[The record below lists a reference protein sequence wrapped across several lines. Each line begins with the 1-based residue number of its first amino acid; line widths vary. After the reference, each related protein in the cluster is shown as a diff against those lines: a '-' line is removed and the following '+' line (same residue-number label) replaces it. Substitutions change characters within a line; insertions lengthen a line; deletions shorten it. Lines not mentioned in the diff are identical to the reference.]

1 MNQTTFRGPFR
12 TVIGSAIIGLLSAA
26 CHRPAPEPS
35 ATPLHVGA
43 ATASTDGDLRRASP
57 AQAATDDAVLADEEK
72 ASTLAMAPE
81 PVGEPATG
89 SSGVAPEMLLPIAPA
104 ANAPRDALGGLTAV
118 SRRSR
123 GAGVMASKSHAQPMA
138 PAPEYDQEAYA
149 ATDDTGFAR
158 VLDSPLSTFSIDVDT
173 ASYANVRRFLSQ
185 GQLPPPGAVRIE
197 ELINYFPYAY
207 SEPLGDEPIS
217 ITTEVSEAPWNPKH
231 RLLHVGIQG
240 RRMTAAELLPRN
252 LVFLI
257 DVSGS
262 MESPNKLPLL
272 KRSLAT
278 LTQTLNERDKVAMV
292 VYAGASGLVLPAT
305 SGDHK
310 AQISA
315 ALDRLEAGGSTNG
328 GAGIELAYAIASDL
342 ARPGSTT
349 RVVLATDGDFNV
361 GTTSEDALMRLIAE
375 RRKSGVFLSVLGFGM
390 GNYKDSTLEALADRG
405 NGNYAYVDSLAEA
418 RKVLVAEGGATLV
431 TLAQDVKLQLEFN
444 PASVGSYRL
453 IGYEN
458 RRLEARDF
466 NDDQKDAGELGMGHG
481 VTALYELIPPALVAQ
496 KAAVDPTKYQSAP
509 QPLVGHTGELCTIKV
524 RYKQPGGELSRKLE
538 HVVRDVDTALPATS
552 PAFRF
557 AAAVAAFGMTLRGS
571 ADRGGASYRL
581 ARDLAR
587 GAMGQDVDGYQ
598 REFVALIDTASAL
611 AEAPRG
617 ERPLAMP

>member
-12 TVIGSAIIGLLSAA
+12 TVIGSAIIGLLAAA
-26 CHRPAPEPS
+26 CQRPEPS
-35 ATPLHVGA
+35 AAPVHTGA
-43 ATASTDGDLRRASP
+43 AAVAGGDRLGSEPEP
-57 AQAATDDAVLADEEK
+57 AKKHEMLADEQK
-72 ASTLAMAPE
+72 RPTLVLAP
-81 PVGEPATG
+81 PRQAPAVGDQAAG
-89 SSGVAPEMLLPIAPA
+89 SSPVAPEMLVPLAPV
-104 ANAPRDALGGLTAV
+104 PSKALGSSNAV
-118 SRRSR
+118 SRRSL
-123 GAGVMASKSHAQPMA
+123 GAGTMAHESQALA
-138 PAPEYDQEAYA
+138 GPAEHDQEAYA
-149 ATDDTGFAR
+149 ATADTGFAR

-207 SEPLGDEPIS
+207 AEPTGDEPIS
-217 ITTEVSEAPWNPKH
+217 VTTEVSAAPWNPKH
-231 RLLHVGIQG
+231 RLLHVGVQG
-240 RRMTAAELLPRN
+240 RRVTVSDLPPRN

-278 LTQTLNERDKVAMV
+278 LTQTLSERDKVAMV

-328 GAGIELAYAIASDL
+328 GAGIELAYAIASEL

-349 RVVLATDGDFNV
+349 RVILATDGDFNV
-361 GTTSEDALMRLIAE
+361 GATSEDALLRLIAE

-481 VTALYELIPPALVAQ
+481 VTALYELIPPELVAQ

-509 QPLVGHTGELCTIKV
+509 QPLAGHAGELCTIKL
-524 RYKQPGGELSRKLE
+524 RYKQPGGEHSQRLE
-538 HVVRDVDTALPATS
+538 RVVRDTETALAATS

-571 ADRGGASYRL
+571 ADRGNASYAL

-598 REFVALIDTASAL
+598 REFVTLVDTASAL
-611 AEAPRG
+611 AEAPRPS
-617 ERPLAMP
+617 RPLAMP